1 MMSYTSGRSRGGR
14 GSSSF
19 LADGRSRHHANDSF
33 GGVSNTFG
41 GGVDG
46 ASSGSGGGRRGASS
60 RGRGARGATGFGGG
74 FANGVRLALDADGD
88 VVMAGK
94 DLDRRGKHTP
104 YARPQGDRPQRFV
117 PGPVPPDV
125 AVDQVIVTGMPSDTT
140 PPGLAS
146 FITKKLD
153 EINGSAPEVLDMR
166 VHHNGGIVFKL
177 PNGIEANKVAQLSGV
192 YFRRVK
198 ITVQQG
204 RGGTLSRPPPS
215 HPNTGTTTTMRSAG
229 GNGLSLLEILRQVIQ
244 TRYNADARLLD
255 LTNVISDPD
264 LLKAGVVPFAPDSK
278 FGGVMCKMI
287 SQQCPE
293 VETLS
298 LASNQLTTLQPFSA
312 LPSFLP
318 KLTALS
324 LGDNLL
330 RSLRD
335 IEPLKGADL
344 TLLRELVL
352 AGNPVRERELGKAA
366 GLVVFRSNIKKLFPS
381 IDMLDMEP
389 VVGDITFAVD
399 ALSMDLPL
407 PTKPGFMDTPE
418 TAALVQDFV
427 QTFLGLFET
436 NRRGLLNLYHD
447 HSSFSLMLDTRSVH
461 INTGGRPAS
470 ARERDPHVFSGWRNF
485 DHNLEKNKNT
495 DKRVTTIAKG
505 GAKIVQ
511 AFEMLPKIKYPPYP
525 GPQYLVEGYQT
536 GTGADLTLYVF
547 LHGEFKEVSG
557 NTNRSFDRTF
567 VIVAAP
573 PGSQAALA
581 GIPYC
586 VANDQMVVRSYA
598 GNKAWANL
606 KAATTPHQPSL
617 SSSVPPPQV
626 HHHLHGGAAA
636 AAPPPHQPAQL
647 PDATVLKQLQIH
659 HQLDDERQAIIIKF
673 ATATGL
679 NYQFSLDC
687 LAQNNWSADAAMHSY
702 MNVKDQIPPAAYQLG

>member
-1 MMSYTSGRSRGGR
+1 MMSYTSGRSRGGGR

-19 LADGRSRHHANDSF
+19 LADGRSSRHHANDSF

-46 ASSGSGGGRRGASS
+46 ASSGGGSGRRGAS
-60 RGRGARGATGFGGG
+60 RGRGSRGASGFGGG

-94 DLDRRGKHTP
+94 DLDRRGKHAP
-104 YARPQGDRPQRFV
+104 YARPRDDRPHRFV

-125 AVDQVIVTGMPSDTT
+125 AVDEVIVTGIAADTT

-146 FITKKLD
+146 FISKKMD
-153 EINGSAPEVLDMR
+153 EIHGSAPEVLDMR
-166 VHHNGGIVFKL
+166 VHHSGGIIFKL

-192 YFRRVK
+192 FFRRVK

-204 RGGTLSRPPPS
+204 RGGTLSRPPSS
-215 HPNTGTTTTMRSAG
+215 HTTVSAAMPLMTRSAG
-229 GNGLSLLEILRQVIQ
+229 GGGGPSLLEVLRQVIQ

-293 VETLS
+293 IETLS

-335 IEPLKGADL
+335 IEPLKGTDL
-344 TLLRELVL
+344 PLLRELVL
-352 AGNPVRERELGKAA
+352 AGNPVRERELAKAA

-447 HSSFSLMLDTRSVH
+447 HSSFSLMLDTKPV
-461 INTGGRPAS
+461 NTAGRPAS

-495 DKRVTTIAKG
+495 DKRVTTIAKSG
-505 GAKIVQ
+505 HKIIQ

-525 GPQYLVEGYQT
+525 GPQYLVESYQT
-536 GTGADLTLYVF
+536 GTGPDLTLYVF

-598 GNKAWANL
+598 GNKAWANI
-606 KAATTPHQPSL
+606 KADTQHAQTPSL
-617 SSSVPPPQV
+617 SSSSSLPATLPPQA
-626 HHHLHGGAAA
+626 HPG
-636 AAPPPHQPAQL
+636 APPHPAQL

-659 HQLDDERQAIIIKF
+659 HQLDDERQATIIKF

>member
-1 MMSYTSGRSRGGR
+1 
-14 GSSSF
+14 
-19 LADGRSRHHANDSF
+19 
-33 GGVSNTFG
+33 
-41 GGVDG
+41 
-46 ASSGSGGGRRGASS
+46 
-60 RGRGARGATGFGGG
+60 
-74 FANGVRLALDADGD
+74 
-88 VVMAGK
+88 
-94 DLDRRGKHTP
+94 
-104 YARPQGDRPQRFV
+104 
-117 PGPVPPDV
+117 
-125 AVDQVIVTGMPSDTT
+125 MPSDTT
-140 PPGLAS
+140 PPGLAG
-146 FITKKLD
+146 FIAKKMD
-153 EINGSAPEVLDMR
+153 EIHGSAPEVLDMR

-177 PNGIEANKVAQLSGV
+177 LNGVEANKVAQLSGV

-204 RGGTLSRPPPS
+204 RGGTLSCQ
-215 HPNTGTTTTMRSAG
+215 TQGTAPRSAG
-229 GNGLSLLEILRQVIQ
+229 GASLLEILRQVIQ
-244 TRYNADARLLD
+244 TRYNAEARLLD

-264 LLKAGVVPFAPDSK
+264 LVKAGVVPFASDSK

-293 VETLS
+293 IETLS

-344 TLLRELVL
+344 PVLRELVL
-352 AGNPVRERELGKAA
+352 AGNPVRERELAKAA

-399 ALSMDLPL
+399 ALSMELPL
-407 PTKPGFMDTPE
+407 PNKPGFMDTPE

-447 HSSFSLMLDTRSVH
+447 HSSFSLMLDTKSVH
-461 INTGGRPAS
+461 AGRPGS
-470 ARERDPHVFSGWRNF
+470 ARDRDPHVFSGWRNF

-505 GAKIVQ
+505 GSNIIQ
-511 AFEMLPKIKYPPYP
+511 AFEMLPKVKYPPYP

-536 GTGADLTLYVF
+536 GTGPNLTLFVF

-557 NTNRSFDRTF
+557 NTARSFDRTF
-567 VIVAAP
+567 IIVAAP

-586 VANDQMVVRSYA
+586 VANDQLVVRSYA

-606 KAATTPHQPSL
+606 KAE
-617 SSSVPPPQV
+617 PPINALPQAPAV
-626 HHHLHGGAAA
+626 AAA
-636 AAPPPHQPAQL
+636 VGLPQHPPQL
-647 PDATVLKQLQIH
+647 PDAAVLKQLQIH
-659 HQLDDERQAIIIKF
+659 HQLTDERQSAVIKF
-673 ATATGL
+673 STATGL

-687 LAQNNWSADAAMHSY
+687 LAQNNWSAEGAMQAY
-702 MNVKDQIPPAAYQLG
+702 VNVKAQIPPAAYQLG